1 MHGGEASILQEGS
14 RLGRRERGVL
24 LAAISA
30 MAFGL
35 MPIFAL
41 HAYAAG
47 VTVPT
52 LLLLRFAL
60 AAMGFWLALLARR
73 RPARVPGPALFQLAL
88 LGAVGY
94 AGQSASYFTAIRY
107 APSSVVALVLYV
119 YPVLVTLGEA
129 ALTRSPVTARTW
141 AALSLGLG
149 GSALVLWQPVGPV
162 RPLGLGLALLAALV
176 YTGYI
181 LLARRVTERVPPLT
195 ATAYVASFAAGT
207 YVILGTAGGGL
218 RFDFTPAG
226 WAGVLAIALVS
237 TVLAMWAFF
246 RSIELVGA
254 TTASIVSTLEPLTT
268 VVAAGL
274 WLGEVLRPAQWAGGA
289 LILTAAVLIATA
301 PVAVPRRGRQPAG
314 RGTATASAAPTPPA
328 RH

>member
-1 MHGGEASILQEGS
+1 MGPRGL
-14 RLGRRERGVL
+14 GVL

-30 MAFGL
+30 TAFGL

-41 HAYAAG
+41 RAYAAG
-47 VTVPT
+47 VTVST
-52 LLLLRFAL
+52 LLLMRFAL
-60 AAMGFWLALLARR
+60 AALGFWLALVARR
-73 RPARVPGPALFQLAL
+73 RPVRVPGSDLVQLAL

-94 AGQSASYFTAIRY
+94 AGQSASYFIAIRH

-129 ALTRSPVTARTW
+129 ALTRSPVTARVW
-141 AALSLGLG
+141 LALTLGLG

-195 ATAYVASFAAGT
+195 ATAYVASFAAAT
-207 YVILGTAGGGL
+207 YLILGTAGGGL
-218 RFDFTPAG
+218 RYDFAPAG
-226 WAGVLAIALVS
+226 WAGILAIALVS
-237 TVLAMWAFF
+237 TVLGMWAFF

-274 WLGEVLRPAQWAGGA
+274 WLGEVLRPVQWAGGA
-289 LILTAAVLIATA
+289 LILAAAVLIATA
-301 PVAVPRRGRQPAG
+301 PAAVPQRVRDRAG
-314 RGTATASAAPTPPA
+314 RGAAPASAAPTPPA